1 MRRRTPAMPRTSRA
15 PIPGLALAP
24 GLALITRLALTLAL
38 AFGSALAPTPAQA
51 QSGTSYIYLIDTSGS
66 MEGLPAGSGNA
77 VIFPRVKEEL
87 LRHLAEMEAGEQVE
101 ILTFDEGVQ
110 VRAVFDMASP
120 DQRQEA
126 ARFVEGLEA
135 QGQSTWVY
143 RSILDAARDR
153 RAGSDAASPAV
164 FYVFTDGVDND
175 PEGASMREML
185 EAFGELRH
193 ENDYLVYVT
202 LGVDLPA
209 SDSTA
214 FEEHD
219 WGHLRKQPSG
229 VLRLDVV
236 QVRPPHLNF
245 GYVGDD
251 LSDSRSLVLRSTG
264 ADSGVVRM
272 RIVASFPEI
281 GEAGGVVQV
290 ESTTTDDDTSVQIHL
305 RIVNRE
311 SVPEGVFTGEF
322 QLHADQ
328 PHVQLLPDRL
338 TATFSTVQLPKAT
351 VGVGEAGIDFGE
363 WRIGDEELPEAR
375 IDVGFDARSEEAG
388 FYVEVT
394 SDSIT
399 PVVPTVAWNG
409 QPVGEEQLLT
419 STERGNE
426 LVFSWSEA
434 PTEDGLLTG
443 EVRLEPEDL
452 QFELQL
458 QGAGLSPNVT
468 GNLVVPWRLQVR
480 PAPLP
485 WWQLALYWLL
495 ALVVLLFVLMC
506 VLGVVYGG
514 SPFAGTRLFLVS
526 LGAADPRL
534 HGKLVYQPPGQG
546 SQEVQVP
553 LSGSRTVR
561 VGADSEHLPEL
572 PDQVEFSARY
582 RDKKERV
589 VARCTYGNVERRP
602 DGEYDTQ
609 PLGGQVLE
617 RFDVLVMSDKTEMTF
632 IDG

>member
-1 MRRRTPAMPRTSRA
+1 MRRRTSAMPRTSRTLTPGLA
-15 PIPGLALAP
+15 LIPGRTLIPGLALA
-24 GLALITRLALTLAL
+24 LAL
-38 AFGSALAPTPAQA
+38 AFGSVLAPSQAQA

-126 ARFVEGLEA
+126 ARFVEELEA

-143 RSILDAARDR
+143 RSILNAARDR

-175 PEGASMREML
+175 PNGDSMREML
-185 EAFGELRH
+185 EAFGELRR

-236 QVRPPHLNF
+236 HVRPPHLNF
-245 GYVGDD
+245 GFVDGE

-272 RIVASFPEI
+272 RIVATFLEI
-281 GEAGGVVQV
+281 EEAGGVVQV
-290 ESTTTDDDTSVQIHL
+290 ESTTTDDDTSIQIHL

-311 SVPEGVFTGEF
+311 SVPEGVFTGD
-322 QLHADQ
+322 LRLRADQ

-338 TATFSTVQLPKAT
+338 TATFSTVPLPTAT

-363 WRIGDEELPEAR
+363 WRIGDAELPEAR
-375 IDVGFDARSEEAG
+375 IQVEFDVDARSEQAG

-399 PVVPTVAWNG
+399 SVAPAVAWNAR
-409 QPVGEEQLLT
+409 PAGEEQLLT
-419 STERGNE
+419 STERDNA
-426 LVFSWSEA
+426 LVFSWPEA

-452 QFELQL
+452 QLELQL

-468 GNLVVPWRLQVR
+468 GSLVVPWRLQVR

-495 ALVVLLFVLMC
+495 ALVVLLLVLMC
-506 VLGVVYGG
+506 VLGVVHGR

-526 LGAADPRL
+526 LGAAAPRL
-534 HGKLVYQPPGQG
+534 HGKLVYQPPGQE
-546 SQEVQVP
+546 SQEVP

-582 RDKKERV
+582 RKKKERV
-589 VARCTYGNVERRP
+589 VARCTYGNVEHRP

-609 PLGGQVLE
+609 PLGGQVLK
-617 RFDVLVMSDKTEMTF
+617 RFDVLVMSDKTELTF
-632 IDG
+632 IDR

>member
-1 MRRRTPAMPRTSRA
+1 MRRRTSAIPRTSRA
-15 PIPGLALAP
+15 LTPGLALIPGLALA
-24 GLALITRLALTLAL
+24 LAL
-38 AFGSALAPTPAQA
+38 AFGFALAPTQAQA

-185 EAFGELRH
+185 EAFGELRR

-236 QVRPPHLNF
+236 HVRPPHLNF
-245 GYVGDD
+245 GFVDSA

-281 GEAGGVVQV
+281 EEAGGVVQV
-290 ESTTTDDDTSVQIHL
+290 ESTTTDDDTSIQIHL
-305 RIVNRE
+305 RIVNSE

-322 QLHADQ
+322 QLLADQ

-338 TATFSTVQLPKAT
+338 TATFSTVPLPTAT
-351 VGVGEAGIDFGE
+351 VGVGEGGIDFGE
-363 WRIGDEELPEAR
+363 WRIGDEVLPEAR
-375 IDVGFDARSEEAG
+375 LQVELEVDARSEQVG

-399 PVVPTVAWNG
+399 PVVPSVAWND
-409 QPVGEEQLLT
+409 QLVGEEQLLT
-419 STERGNE
+419 SAERGNE
-426 LVFSWSEA
+426 LVFSWPEV

-443 EVRLEPEDL
+443 EVRFEPEDL
-452 QFELQL
+452 QLELQL

-468 GNLVVPWRLQVR
+468 GSLVVPWRLQVR

-485 WWQLALYWLL
+485 WWQLALYGLL
-495 ALVVLLFVLMC
+495 ALAFLLLVLMC
-506 VLGVVYGG
+506 VLGVVHGR
-514 SPFAGTRLFLVS
+514 SPYAGTRLFLVG
-526 LGAADPRL
+526 LGVANPRL
-534 HGKLVYQPPGQG
+534 HGKLVYQPPGQEP
-546 SQEVQVP
+546 QEVP

-589 VARCTYGNVERRP
+589 VARCTYGNVEHRP

-609 PLGGQVLE
+609 PLGGQALKP
-617 RFDVLVMSDKTEMTF
+617 FDVLVMSDQREMTF
-632 IDG
+632 IDR